1 MMRLQELFGRSAQAR
16 PESPAV
22 VDRGA
27 VTAYGPLE
35 LATNQLAR
43 ALREAGIAKGDRIAL
58 LASKSTA
65 AITGALAAYKTDGI
79 LVPLDPAGPASRVAR
94 ILRSCG
100 CRFLVAGGATIELL
114 CELESMGALRD
125 VPVAWTGGRKDV
137 AGRLAVEFTL
147 EDLRSLPATSLHYRS
162 RSSDPAHILYTSGST
177 GEPKGVVITHENVVH
192 FVDWALKRYGFGPS
206 DRFSGHSPLHFDLST
221 FDLFGAFGAGAA
233 LYLLPPELNLQAREL
248 ARFIRESEL
257 TEWLSVPSA
266 LNFMAQNGAIRQ
278 NDFPALRRLFWCG
291 EVFPTPA
298 LIHCMKR
305 LPHVKFTNWYGPTE
319 ATIAS
324 SYYDVPE
331 CPQDP
336 KESIPI
342 GSACDG
348 EELVLAD
355 EKLKP
360 VPPGAIGDLYIRGVG
375 LSPGYWN
382 DEERTRAAFLN
393 GSGAASRMYKTGDL
407 ARIDDR
413 GRFHIVGRADSQI
426 KSRGYRIELGEI
438 ESAVCTLGLTREAVV
453 TAIATDGFE
462 GTLICC
468 AFVPRSGEVN
478 ASVLGRRLRALL
490 PFYMLPVR
498 WMAMDRLPR
507 NGSGKVDRR
516 AIKESFAG
524 HQTIEAR
531 RHAAQ

>member
-1 MMRLQELFGRSAQAR
+1 MMRLQELFSRSAEAR

-22 VDRGA
+22 VDRGT

-35 LATNQLAR
+35 ASTNQLAR
-43 ALREAGIAKGDRIAL
+43 ALREAGIAKGDRVAL
-58 LASKSTA
+58 LASKSTS
-65 AITGALAAYKTDGI
+65 AITGALAAYKSDGI

-94 ILRSCG
+94 ILRSCD
-100 CRFLVAGGATIELL
+100 CRFLLAGGATIELL
-114 CELESMGALRD
+114 RELENMGALRD
-125 VPVAWTGGRKDV
+125 VSLAWTGGRKDV

-147 EDLRSLPATSLHYRS
+147 EDLRSLPATPLHYRS

-177 GEPKGVVITHENVVH
+177 GEPKGVVITHENVIH
-192 FVDWALKRYGFGPS
+192 FVEWALKRYGFGPS

-233 LYLLPPELNLQAREL
+233 LYPLPPELNLQAHQL
-248 ARFIRESEL
+248 ARFIRESEV

-266 LNFMAQNGAIRQ
+266 LNFMAQNGAIRE

-298 LIHCMKR
+298 LIDCMKR

-336 KESIPI
+336 TESIPI
-342 GSACDG
+342 GTACEG
-348 EELVLAD
+348 EELVLLD
-355 EKLKP
+355 ERLNP
-360 VPPGAIGDLYIRGVG
+360 VPPGTVGDLYIRGVG

-382 DEERTRAAFLN
+382 DLERTRAAFLN
-393 GSGAASRMYKTGDL
+393 GAGPRMYKTGDL
-407 ARIDDR
+407 ARIDDQ

-438 ESAVCTLGLTREAVV
+438 EGALSTLRLTKEAVV
-453 TAIATDGFE
+453 TSIATEGFE

-468 AFVPRSGEVN
+468 AFVPSHPGVN
-478 ASVLGRRLRALL
+478 ASALARRLRELL

-507 NGSGKVDRR
+507 NGSGKVDR
-516 AIKESFAG
+516 KSLKKGF
-524 HQTIEAR
+524 AR
-531 RHAAQ
+531 RETLEPRRPVAP